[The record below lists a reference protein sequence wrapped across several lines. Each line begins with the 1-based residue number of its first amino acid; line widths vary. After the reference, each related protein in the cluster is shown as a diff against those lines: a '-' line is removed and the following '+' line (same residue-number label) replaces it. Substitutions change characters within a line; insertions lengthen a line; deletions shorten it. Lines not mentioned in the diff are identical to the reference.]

1 MLKKVSI
8 FVLTLIIVLSSFTI
22 SYAVSLD
29 KGFVFQSVDDETGLV
44 ETGLPKL
51 TRQTSGVIWSTTYPV
66 DGNTVKEEAI
76 ANGHSTLTK
85 QHVRYLTSSWAYAS
99 SYTWSNS
106 NTATWSFT
114 GSSDVAT
121 KVRTTLGLSY
131 SRTTSYSVAINI
143 PANSSK
149 LSKLSF
155 ASDFF
160 KQNYKYFMYTNN
172 VVTVSQ
178 NSYVKTPLADTYLLV
193 KYQ

>member
-22 SYAVSLD
+22 SYAASLD
-29 KGFVFQSVDDETGLV
+29 KGLVFQSVDDETGLV

-76 ANGHSTLTK
+76 ANGHSTLSQ

-99 SYTWSNS
+99 SYTWSKS